1 MERDV
6 SLIIPRRAWLEER
19 DACFIVSV
27 TESSI
32 GENNDAKNQPEI
44 GSPIRRVVQWLS
56 ALAASMSWGPSS
68 NTDAWMPGPYH
79 WSFSFSL
86 LGWAHK

>member
-32 GENNDAKNQPEI
+32 GENNDAKKP
-44 GSPIRRVVQWLS
+44 
-56 ALAASMSWGPSS
+56 A
-68 NTDAWMPGPYH
+68 
-79 WSFSFSL
+79 
-86 LGWAHK
+86 